1 MKFSNFLFPDSM
13 SAADDGRVIDETLQE
28 ARLTDALG
36 FDTIWLAE
44 HHFDG
49 IVAYVD
55 PVAFAAALA
64 VATTKARIGFAVAQM
79 ALHHPIRMAE
89 QVALIDHISKGRL
102 IVGLGRG
109 TAYNIYDYQG
119 YGIDHTEAQERFE
132 EAEAIMFEAW
142 KGQAFEHHGKFFD
155 LKLPELRPSVFTR
168 PHPYVIRAAA
178 TEHGMLDIARR
189 GNPFMMNV
197 QSNAVTAQRMALY
210 QQTLRELGMD
220 EPNVAAKTDECWVW
234 RNVFVAETDAEAERI
249 AVPAFIE
256 MHEHLREHGV
266 SIGRTPLQNGLRL
279 PPRRR
284 PHVRARQPVRRRRP
298 DAVQRQGHPRAV
310 SEEEGTAHWKR
321 NLGVCVFGTLTTIIA
336 MTLLLPFLP
345 LYVEQLGVTDH
356 AEIVEWS
363 GAAYGAAF
371 LSAAICAPLWGRR
384 GDRYGRTRMPPHA
397 FLR

>member
-1 MKFSNFLFPDSM
+1 MKFSNFLFPASM
-13 SAADDGRVIDETLQE
+13 SAADDGRVIDETLRE

-64 VATTKARIGFAVAQM
+64 TATTHARIGFAVAQV
-79 ALHHPIRMAE
+79 ALHHPIRLAE

-142 KGQAFEHHGKFFD
+142 TGKPLRHHGRFFD
-155 LKLPELRPSVFTR
+155 LNLPELRPSTYTK
-168 PHPYVIRAAA
+168 PHPYVIRASA
-178 TEHGMLDIARR
+178 TEHGMQEIARR

-197 QSNAVTAQRMALY
+197 QSNAVTAQRMDLY
-210 QQTLRELGMD
+210 RQTLREIGLD
-220 EPNVAAKTDECWVW
+220 AAAIAAKVDECWVW

-249 AVPAFIE
+249 AVPAFVE
-256 MHEHLREHGV
+256 MHEHRVAMRNRIYAEQKA
-266 SIGRTPLQNGLRL
+266 SIL
-279 PPRRR
+279 PMP
-284 PHVRARQPVRRRRP
+284 PPGSAPP
-298 DAVQRQGHPRAV
+298 
-310 SEEEGTAHWKR
+310 AHASVE
-321 NLGVCVFGTLTTIIA
+321 NALVFGSPAT
-336 MTLLLPFLP
+336 
-345 LYVEQLGVTDH
+345 V
-356 AEIVEWS
+356 AEK
-363 GAAYGAAF
+363 
-371 LSAAICAPLWGRR
+371 LAPLKATGVGGLIMQFRL
-384 GDRYGRTRMPPHA
+384 GTMSYEQTATSLSLFVDRVIPA
-397 FLR
+397 L